1 METPMTAVEMSGIV
15 DENNQ
20 LRLEGS
26 LPIKGPKRVRVIV
39 LTSENDEFTEA
50 EWLKAASRNIAFDF
64 LNDPAEDVYTRND
77 GQPFHD
83 EE

>member
-39 LTSENDEFTEA
+39 LASENDEFTES
-50 EWLKAASRNIAFDF
+50 EWLKAANRNTAFDF
-64 LNDPAEDVYTRND
+64 LNDPAEDIYTRND